1 MVKWWHFCM
10 MSVFSDLFFCIRS
23 AQVTD
28 GMQKIKAGLNLDLS
42 KDAESG
48 QLVEKCLVR
57 ITDYVVNKIGGNK

>member
-1 MVKWWHFCM
+1 M
-10 MSVFSDLFFCIRS
+10 MFIFSDLFFCICS

-28 GMQKIKAGLNLDLS
+28 GMQKVKAGLNLELC

-57 ITDYVVNKIGGNK
+57 ITDYIVNKIGGNT